1 MKIIN
6 ELMTECLNTVA
17 AHYAEKARAQ
27 HINVTES
34 EVQQAVAANWE
45 NIQKEVI
52 NLYTESYKQL
62 EQAA

>member
-6 ELMTECLNTVA
+6 KLMTECLNTVA

-27 HINVTES
+27 NINATES
-34 EVQQAVAANWE
+34 EIQQAVAENWK

-62 EQAA
+62 KQAA

>member
-6 ELMTECLNTVA
+6 ELMTACLNTVA

-27 HINVTES
+27 NINATES